1 MTCPVIHGMPGSAR
15 GNPATD
21 LLRAGLPTTL
31 ENAISP
37 EQAHLGA
44 EAEHSYHQEDAA
56 DARQARPVEG
66 DPRRDM
72 MARVAPAMI
81 IESTETICCADRA
94 TATRVEM
101 TMAMAVLTVAAP
113 TAPPS
118 TAVTWSSGG
127 RNRPGGAAHVD
138 GDHRHGERQGRD
150 QGGEQDGGQGF
161 CRQRWL
167 RRRRRREQRFAR
179 APLALASEGVGRHA
193 RGDHRWKEQER
204 PADPGSR
211 RPAPR
216 LERGHDHADDR
227 GQHPACTSAPR
238 ALWRLPR
245 RSISSLHATLR
256 RSNI

>member
-1 MTCPVIHGMPGSAR
+1 MR
-15 GNPATD
+15 GKLAHSKAT
-21 LLRAGLPTTL
+21 
-31 ENAISP
+31 
-37 EQAHLGA
+37 
-44 EAEHSYHQEDAA
+44 
-56 DARQARPVEG
+56 
-66 DPRRDM
+66 PRRDM
-72 MARVAPAMI
+72 MARVAPAVI

-101 TMAMAVLTVAAP
+101 TMAMAVPTAATP

-161 CRQRWL
+161 AGKDGSVGE
-167 RRRRRREQRFAR
+167 RRREQRFAR

-211 RPAPR
+211 RPDPR

-227 GQHPACTSAPR
+227 GRYAASRGRSAFPFASRPEAKRVDHSTTKWISKCSGADASAGPFGCLREGCPFALSGGMGVPHREFASSFVDARSVACP
-238 ALWRLPR
+238 L
-245 RSISSLHATLR
+245 RSCLL
-256 RSNI
+256 